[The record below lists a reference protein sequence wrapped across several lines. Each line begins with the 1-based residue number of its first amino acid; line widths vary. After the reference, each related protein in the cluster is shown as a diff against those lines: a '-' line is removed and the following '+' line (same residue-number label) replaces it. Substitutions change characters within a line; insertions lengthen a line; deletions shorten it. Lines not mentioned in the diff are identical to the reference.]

1 MHDGSI
7 VIAKPQQAA
16 QLVLLFHGVGA
27 SADNLIPLGGA
38 IAQARPDA
46 FVVSVNGPHPST
58 LGSGREWFSVVGITE
73 ENRPE
78 RIAQAMPLFLAAV
91 EHWQKASAIGAEA
104 TVLVGFSQGAIM
116 ALESTQ
122 AETGPPPAQHVIAIA
137 GRFAQ
142 PVRRAQADLN
152 VHLIHGEQDGVV
164 PARFSVEAA
173 RELQTAGADVT
184 LNLLPGLGHGIDSR
198 ALRLAIAYLDGS
210 KAGADEGRR
219 RHSGRVTPNR

>member
-7 VIAKPQQAA
+7 VIARPPRAA
-16 QLVLLFHGVGA
+16 QLVLLFHGVGS
-27 SADNLIPLGGA
+27 SADNLAPLGGA

-46 FVVSVNGPHPST
+46 FVVSVNGPHPWT

-78 RIAQAMPLFLAAV
+78 RIAKAMPLFREAV
-91 EHWQKASAIGAEA
+91 AHWQKASAIGPAA

-122 AETGPPPAQHVIAIA
+122 GETQVAPAQRVVAMA

-142 PVRRAQADLN
+142 PVRRAPAGLKF
-152 VHLIHGEQDGVV
+152 HLIHGEQDAVV
-164 PARFSVEAA
+164 PTRSSVEAA
-173 RELQTAGADVT
+173 RELQGAGADVT
-184 LNLLPGLGHGIDSR
+184 LDLLPGLGYGIDAR
-198 ALRLAIAYLDGS
+198 ALRLAIGYLDGPH
-210 KAGADEGRR
+210 R
-219 RHSGRVTPNR
+219 P

>member
-16 QLVLLFHGVGA
+16 QLVLLFHGVGS
-27 SADNLIPLGGA
+27 SADNLVPLGGA

-78 RIAQAMPLFLAAV
+78 RIAKAMPLFRHAV
-91 EHWQKASAIGAEA
+91 EHWQKASATGPAG

-122 AETGPPPAQHVIAIA
+122 GETELPPSHRVIALA

-142 PVRRAQADLN
+142 PVRRAPAGLKF
-152 VHLIHGEQDGVV
+152 HLIHGEQDGVV
-164 PARFSVEAA
+164 PTRSSAEAA
-173 RELQTAGADVT
+173 RELQGAGADVM
-184 LNLLPGLGHGIDSR
+184 LDLLPGLGHGIDAR
-198 ALRLAIAYLDGS
+198 ALRLAIGYLD
-210 KAGADEGRR
+210 
-219 RHSGRVTPNR
+219 V